1 MKKKIL
7 TAVIAVMLTAALVA
21 CGNKD
26 TSELKYLK
34 DFKAEKFVDPGD
46 YKNVEVEL
54 AQPEV
59 TDEYLDQ
66 YIEYILM
73 NSPVSTPVTDRPA
86 QLGDVANIDYE
97 GKLNGVAFEGG
108 TAQGTNLSLGSG
120 QFIEGFEDGVVG
132 MEIGETKDLELTFPD
147 PYDNNPDLAGKAV
160 IFTVTLNSLS
170 KQETPELTDEY
181 VASLGLEE
189 CKTVEEYRNYM
200 YEGLLEQE
208 TAQFE
213 QEKVNAAISKLE
225 EGAKIKAVPEGMV
238 TRMSDT
244 LIANI
249 SSYAQVYGMEI
260 GDYVATVYGG
270 TAEEYEATL
279 REQARLMAQ
288 RYIMLAV
295 IAENEGIA
303 VTDEELNEQLALE
316 AENYGYST
324 EEYTEGMDKE
334 AYREYLLVEKVM
346 EYLGENVTVNS
357 EAVQ

>member
-1 MKKKIL
+1 
-7 TAVIAVMLTAALVA
+7 MLTTTLMA

-26 TSELKYLK
+26 TSDLKYLK
-34 DFKAEKFVDPGD
+34 DFKADRFVTVGD

-73 NSPVSTPVTDRPA
+73 NNPISTPVTGRPA

-97 GKLNGVAFEGG
+97 GKLDGVAFEGG
-108 TAQGTNLSLGSG
+108 TAKGTDLSLGSG
-120 QFIEGFEDGVVG
+120 RFIDGFEDGVVG

-170 KQETPELTDEY
+170 EQEIPELTDAY
-181 VASLGLEE
+181 VADLGMEE
-189 CKTVEEYRNYM
+189 CKTAEDYRNYIH
-200 YEGLLEQE
+200 EGLLEQE
-208 TAQFE
+208 TERFE
-213 QEKVNAAISKLE
+213 QEKLNETIVKLE
-225 EGAKIKAVPEGMV
+225 EEAEFKAAPEGMV
-238 TRMSDT
+238 NRMSDT

-249 SSYAQVYGMEI
+249 SSYAQVYGMDI
-260 GDYVATVYGG
+260 GDYVAAVYGG
-270 TAEEYEATL
+270 NAEEYETTL
-279 REQARLMAQ
+279 REQASLMAQ
-288 RYIMLAV
+288 RYIMLAA
-295 IAENEGIA
+295 IAEKEGIS
-303 VTDEELNEQLALE
+303 VTDEELEEKLSEE
-316 AENYGYST
+316 AEGYGYTT

-346 EYLGENVTVNS
+346 DYLGENVTVNS
-357 EAVQ
+357 EAVQGEDAAQ